1 MICMDL
7 SKYTLEDII
16 LAATRSEIGASAQ
29 YRDIAS
35 KVENAFLKE
44 KMIFLADEESK
55 HQEFLEGL
63 YARTFPGK
71 EMIVPEQTPVPLPE
85 MKEYKDDVKLSEV
98 LESAMEAEKAA
109 KDFYYEMS
117 KQFDKEPDIKKNLEY
132 LASMEWGHYKL
143 LEIERDNSLN
153 FESYDEYWPMMHVG
167 G

>member
-1 MICMDL
+1 MDL
-7 SKYTLEDII
+7 SKFTLEDVI
-16 LAATRSEIGASAQ
+16 LSATRSEIGSGKQ

-44 KMIFLADEESK
+44 KLLFLADEEAK

-71 EMIVPEQTPVPLPE
+71 NMVVPEQTPVPLPE
-85 MKEYKDDVKLSEV
+85 IKVYNEDINLSEV

-109 KDFYYEMS
+109 KEFYYELS

-143 LEIERDNSLN
+143 LEIERENSLN